1 MSFSMSPRIACLL
14 GLVTTPL
21 AAQDGGQLYTT
32 HCSAC
37 HAIDGQGATGGT
49 FPPLA
54 GSPWVNSE
62 AALAIQ
68 IVLHGL
74 DGPVDLL
81 GKTYNLAMPPQGAVL
96 SDPEIA
102 AILSYTRSSWGNRSS
117 VVSPADVA
125 AARKASTGRTKPW
138 TAPELLKL
146 HPLVIE
152 KSALTNLT
160 SQAYFGEWSDLPDFT
175 QLKAENIEE
184 ENSGLISVRHGLR
197 NDHFGVVWQ
206 AEFNAPEDGEYLF
219 RLDCD
224 DFGRVIVNGTS
235 LMEIREIGPM
245 GRAKEGKITLTKG
258 KHPIRIEY
266 AEAAGDQGI
275 SLAWKGPGMERWKPL
290 SDLTSGGG
298 GNPWPNIPII
308 PPTGEAV
315 VYRNFIE
322 GTTPR
327 AIGIGLPGGVSFAW
341 SADHFAPEL
350 VWTGLFMDGGR
361 HWTDRGVGND
371 PPAGERI
378 IKLANA
384 PALATAAEAAERWP
398 DRPAL
403 AARFRGYRF
412 ESPDSPTFS
421 VEAAGLKLL
430 DRYQAGAPDT
440 LDRTLRMTG
449 RPSEPL
455 LLLLARGLPITP
467 AGDGRFSLGDG
478 LAVEVRSPKPARL
491 LGDGSLVLP
500 LDGDATAEIR
510 YLWR

>member
-1 MSFSMSPRIACLL
+1 MSPRIACLI
-14 GLVTTPL
+14 GFAAGPL
-21 AAQDGGQLYTT
+21 AAQDGGQLFLT

-37 HAIDGQGATGGT
+37 HATDGQGATGGT

-54 GSPWVNSE
+54 GSPWLNSD
-62 AALAIQ
+62 AALAIK

-74 DGPVDLL
+74 DGPVEVL
-81 GKTYNLAMPPQGAVL
+81 GKSYNLAMPPQGAVL
-96 SDPEIA
+96 ADAEIA
-102 AILSYTRSSWGNRSS
+102 AILSYARSSWGNRSS
-117 VVSPADVA
+117 VVSPAEVA
-125 AARKASTGRTKPW
+125 AARTATAGRSKPW
-138 TAPELLKL
+138 TAPELLAL

-160 SQAYFGEWSDLPDFT
+160 SQAYFGEWSDLPDFSK
-175 QLKAENIEE
+175 LRAENIEE

-197 NDHFGVVWQ
+197 TDHFGVVWK
-206 AEFNAPEDGEYLF
+206 AEFTAPEDGEYLF

-224 DFGRVIVNGTS
+224 DFGRVIVNGTT

-245 GRAKEGKITLTKG
+245 GRAKEGKITMAKG
-258 KHPIRIEY
+258 THPVRIEY
-266 AEAAGDQGI
+266 AEAAGGEGI
-275 SLAWKGPGMERWKPL
+275 TLAWKGPGMERWKPL

-298 GNPWPNIPII
+298 GNPWPNIPVI
-308 PPTGEAV
+308 PDAGEAA

-327 AIGIGLPGGVSFAW
+327 AIGIGLPGGINLAW

-350 VWTGLFMDGGR
+350 VWTGRFMDGGR
-361 HWTDRGVGND
+361 HWTDRGVGNE

-378 IKLANA
+378 VKLANA
-384 PALATAAEAAERWP
+384 PALATAAEAEAGERWP

-421 VEAAGLKLL
+421 IETAGLRLL
-430 DRYQAGAPDT
+430 DSYRAGAPDT
-440 LDRTLRMTG
+440 LVRTLRAIG
-449 RPSEPL
+449 RPPEPL
-455 LLLLARGLPITP
+455 LLLLARGLPVKP

-478 LAVEVRSPKPARL
+478 LALEVKSAAPARL